1 MSDEEQM
8 TQSVL
13 FACNMNSVR
22 SPMAAALLRRA
33 AGDKLKVDSAGVYEG
48 GLDPFVE
55 MVMDDLG
62 VAMGGHE
69 PKKLAEVDLS
79 GFDVVIALTPEAA
92 LEARR
97 QAPKAAIEFWDIEN
111 PSEERGG
118 RDAIVAAY
126 ARVRDVLARKLA
138 QRFPDLYKKP

>member
-1 MSDEEQM
+1 M

-33 AGDKLKVDSAGVYEG
+33 AGDRLTVDSAGVYEG

-55 MVMDDLG
+55 IVMDELG
-62 VAMGGHE
+62 VAMRGHE
-69 PKKLAEVDLS
+69 PKTLTEVDLAD
-79 GFDVVIALTPEAA
+79 FDVVIALTPEAA
-92 LEARR
+92 LAAQKRS
-97 QAPKAAIEFWDIEN
+97 PKAAVEFWDIEN

-118 RDAIVAAY
+118 RDAVVAAY
-126 ARVRDVLARKLA
+126 ARVRDALARKLA
-138 QRFPDLYKKP
+138 QRFPYLYKKP